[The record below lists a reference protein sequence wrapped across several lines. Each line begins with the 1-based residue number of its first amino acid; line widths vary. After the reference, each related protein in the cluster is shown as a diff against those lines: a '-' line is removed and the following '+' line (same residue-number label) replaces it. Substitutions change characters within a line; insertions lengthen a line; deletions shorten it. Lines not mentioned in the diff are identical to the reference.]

1 MSSEDCVGVYTQLI
15 DSHSH
20 TPVIFIEPVRGEND
34 LNHSYAVFT
43 SQTVIMSNWVGK
55 PVLVSHQLC
64 SNISRL
70 VKKDTEV
77 TKNNWSN
84 SYIKMKSNINTIA
97 SVQVVYESLDK

>member
-1 MSSEDCVGVYTQLI
+1 MSSEDCVGVYTHLI

-34 LNHSYAVFT
+34 LNHSYAVFK

-55 PVLVSHQLC
+55 TVLVSLQLC
-64 SNISRL
+64 SNISHL

-77 TKNNWSN
+77 SKKQLIQQLHQNE
-84 SYIKMKSNINTIA
+84 IKH
-97 SVQVVYESLDK
+97 